1 MKLLHVGFL
10 GFGKICKGSLFV
22 IRLGICTYD
31 IICVICSHN
40 GNMFTPGS
48 SQIYFG
54 RFVGHRTRAIKNYT
68 HILTL

>member
-1 MKLLHVGFL
+1 MLDEIIAYRYNFNETSSSGLSWIC
-10 GFGKICKGSLFV
+10 KICKSYLFV

-40 GNMFTPGS
+40 GKMFTPSS

-54 RFVGHRTRAIKNYT
+54 
-68 HILTL
+68 